1 MIKYILIKIYL
12 IKQKFKQILL
22 IYNMEDLTKT
32 ITYYYVKDSIFETD
46 KERNNFIKY
55 CEYMMFSNYDEPHP
69 ISDEDY
75 KDYFRGLYKAVE
87 MRYEQDAIEEYYA
100 EKEYEEMKYYED
112 EDHHNYYYNVNCDE
126 DLYLMYKFI

>member
-1 MIKYILIKIYL
+1 
-12 IKQKFKQILL
+12 
-22 IYNMEDLTKT
+22 
-32 ITYYYVKDSIFETD
+32 
-46 KERNNFIKY
+46 
-55 CEYMMFSNYDEPHP
+55 MFSNYDEPHP